1 MKRRYPVMASILI
14 VALSFVDFSA
24 RLNFRLVNSSLSCQL
39 RNPNT
44 GSEVSVADIGQLVN
58 RGALEY
64 LNSEDYKWLAVTR
77 NFYKSEVFDYE
88 TMTFAGE
95 LIEVTPSLPEKL
107 VGQSSG
113 YYYVFDSPEGKVLI
127 MSGMIDCSG

>member
-1 MKRRYPVMASILI
+1 MKRRYPVTASILI

-24 RLNFRLVNSSLSCQL
+24 RLDFRLVNSSLSCQL
-39 RNPNT
+39 RNPNA
-44 GSEVSVADIGQLVN
+44 GSEVSVADIGQLAN
-58 RGALEY
+58 RGALYY
-64 LNSEDYKWLAVTR
+64 LNSEDYKWLAVPR
-77 NFYKSEVFDYE
+77 NFYNSEVFDYE
-88 TMTFAGE
+88 AMTFAGE
-95 LIEVTPSLPEKL
+95 LIEVNRSLPERL